1 MSNGYTMEGHALTQ
15 TGGRSFLTQAGGLAP
30 TVSDEIV
37 QGWQEWKGEHQVLK
51 LWNTSRK
58 SATV

>member
-15 TGGRSFLTQAGGLAP
+15 AGGRSFLTQAGGLAP

-37 QGWQEWKGEHQVLK
+37 KG
-51 LWNTSRK
+51 
-58 SATV
+58 